1 MGKGDGFLRLETVE
15 TRSLVAFCS
24 VTSISEPARMLGN
37 GREMCTRHP
46 GGDWAASVL
55 FPVQLRRGPG
65 SCALHAFLCLPG
77 QSSSEEHGFPVCH
90 QVPGSVSPGL
100 VNPGKDGYVS

>member
-1 MGKGDGFLRLETVE
+1 MDSFVWKQWKPGAWP
-15 TRSLVAFCS
+15 AFYN

-77 QSSSEEHGFPVCH
+77 PARST
-90 QVPGSVSPGL
+90 VSPSVTKFRAQL
-100 VNPGKDGYVS
+100 VLDS